1 MHAVGGVPFLQETKP
16 SDVPGFSCIFA
27 ALVLK
32 FTLQVTL
39 FGKKGR
45 PFLGL
50 ATGVHQA
57 ANSMYHDINIKNDRP
72 GDDGT
77 LRSV

>member
-1 MHAVGGVPFLQETKP
+1 MEVTLHAVGGVPFLQETKP

-39 FGKKGR
+39 FGKKGG
-45 PFLGL
+45 F
-50 ATGVHQA
+50 
-57 ANSMYHDINIKNDRP
+57 
-72 GDDGT
+72 
-77 LRSV
+77 